1 MLLKY
6 IEAQMVMVNGVV
18 QLLIIASGNYI
29 RHVREFILQTTIY
42 IELNQK

>member
-29 RHVREFILQTTIY
+29 RHVREFIFFKPQFILS
-42 IELNQK
+42 